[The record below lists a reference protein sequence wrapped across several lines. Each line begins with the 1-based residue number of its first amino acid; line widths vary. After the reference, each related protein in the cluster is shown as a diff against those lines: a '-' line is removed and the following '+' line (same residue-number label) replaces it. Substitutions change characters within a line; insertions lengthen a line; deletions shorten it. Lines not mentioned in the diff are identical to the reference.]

1 MTKPSAWMNTKEV
14 GQKKQTKL
22 QLGNYNILFFSL
34 HFYGKHVGVFIIKM
48 LI

>member
-1 MTKPSAWMNTKEV
+1 MNTKEV